1 MRCSR
6 LFALGCN
13 YRLEQ
18 EQRRDTI
25 LQRSNDMD
33 IQQLIG
39 NTLRWGVI
47 LACLLA
53 SIGGVYYLVQ
63 HGLDTVPDYRHFD
76 VASAAAQSN
85 ITTFTGLW
93 QGILHGDAASCIQ
106 VGVIVLILTPVARVV
121 LSLFDFIVEQD
132 WLYVAITA
140 LVLGIIVSNSLSG
153 VHH

>member
-1 MRCSR
+1 
-6 LFALGCN
+6 
-13 YRLEQ
+13 
-18 EQRRDTI
+18 
-25 LQRSNDMD
+25 MD

-53 SIGGVYYLVQ
+53 TIGGVYYLMQ
-63 HGLDTVPDYRHFD
+63 HGLDPVPDYRHFD
-76 VASAAAQSN
+76 VASAAAQTN
-85 ITTFTGLW
+85 YTTLGGLW
-93 QGILHGDAASCIQ
+93 QGILHGDAASCVQ
-106 VGVIVLILTPVARVV
+106 VGVIVLILTPIARVV

-140 LVLGIIVSNSLSG
+140 IVLTVIISNSLGG

>member
-1 MRCSR
+1 
-6 LFALGCN
+6 
-13 YRLEQ
+13 
-18 EQRRDTI
+18 
-25 LQRSNDMD
+25 MD

-53 SIGGVYYLVQ
+53 TIGGVYYLME
-63 HGLDTVPDYRHFD
+63 HGLDPVPDYRHFD
-76 VASAAAQSN
+76 IASAAAQTN
-85 ITTFTGLW
+85 YTTLGGLW

-106 VGVIVLILTPVARVV
+106 VGVIVLILTPVARVA

-140 LVLGIIVSNSLSG
+140 LVLGIIVSNSLGG

>member
-1 MRCSR
+1 
-6 LFALGCN
+6 
-13 YRLEQ
+13 
-18 EQRRDTI
+18 
-25 LQRSNDMD
+25 MD

-53 SIGGVYYLVQ
+53 TIGGVYYLMQ
-63 HGLDTVPDYRHFD
+63 HGLDPVLDYRHFE
-76 VASAAAQSN
+76 AANAAAQLN
-85 ITTFTGLW
+85 FTTLGGLW

-106 VGVIVLILTPVARVV
+106 VGVIVLILTPIARVV
-121 LSLFDFIVEQD
+121 LSFFDFIVEQD

-140 LVLGIIVSNSLSG
+140 IVLTVIISNSLGG

>member
-1 MRCSR
+1 
-6 LFALGCN
+6 
-13 YRLEQ
+13 
-18 EQRRDTI
+18 
-25 LQRSNDMD
+25 MD

-53 SIGGVYYLVQ
+53 TIGGVYYLME
-63 HGLDTVPDYRHFD
+63 HGLDPVPDYRHFD
-76 VASAAAQSN
+76 IASAAAQTN
-85 ITTFTGLW
+85 YTTLGGLW
-93 QGILHGDAASCIQ
+93 QGILHGDAASCVQ
-106 VGVIVLILTPVARVV
+106 VGVIVLILTPIARVV

-140 LVLGIIVSNSLSG
+140 IVLTVIISNSLGG

>member
-1 MRCSR
+1 
-6 LFALGCN
+6 
-13 YRLEQ
+13 
-18 EQRRDTI
+18 
-25 LQRSNDMD
+25 MD

-53 SIGGVYYLVQ
+53 TIGGVYYLMQ
-63 HGLDTVPDYRHFD
+63 HGLDPVPDCRLFD
-76 VASAAAQSN
+76 TTSAAAQTQF
-85 ITTFTGLW
+85 TTLGGLW

-106 VGVIVLILTPVARVV
+106 VGVIVLILTPIARVV

-140 LVLGIIVSNSLSG
+140 IVLTVIISNSLGG
-153 VHH
+153 VAH

>member
-1 MRCSR
+1 
-6 LFALGCN
+6 
-13 YRLEQ
+13 
-18 EQRRDTI
+18 
-25 LQRSNDMD
+25 MD

-53 SIGGVYYLVQ
+53 SIGGIYYLLQ
-63 HGLDTVPDYRHFD
+63 HGLDTGPDYHHFD
-76 VASAAAQSN
+76 IVSAAAQSN
-85 ITTFTGLW
+85 ITTFNGLW

-106 VGVIVLILTPVARVV
+106 VGVIVLILTPVARVA

-140 LVLGIIVSNSLSG
+140 LVLGIIVSNSLG
-153 VHH
+153 GAHH